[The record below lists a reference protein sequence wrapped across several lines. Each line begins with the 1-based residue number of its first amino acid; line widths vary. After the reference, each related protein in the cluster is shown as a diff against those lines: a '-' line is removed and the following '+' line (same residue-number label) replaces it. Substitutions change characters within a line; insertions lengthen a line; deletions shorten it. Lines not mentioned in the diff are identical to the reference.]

1 MTEPRAYAEAMDR
14 RIVTLQIGV
23 PPCPICGATTI
34 RSRRRC
40 VDRLLSAVISVRR
53 YRCTELGCGWEGNV
67 RLHRLPFPTSLGR
80 Y

>member
-1 MTEPRAYAEAMDR
+1 MSEPHACAEPMDR
-14 RIVTLQIGV
+14 RIVALQIGV

-34 RSRRRC
+34 RSRRRS

-53 YRCTELGCGWEGNV
+53 FRCSELGCGWEGNV
-67 RLHRLPFPTSLGR
+67 RLHRLPLSASLGR